1 MNVMS
6 AVPTVENR
14 RPEVA
19 AARSASPAGNRERSL
34 NQLIGFGPMSR
45 VSTSF
50 GEVPAQALR
59 ERDRVRTKTGEYLEI
74 QKIDRIT
81 LDEDFLQ
88 YHPGAQPILIRA
100 GALANNI
107 PKADLVLAPY
117 QQIDKSQP
125 CLQASGN
132 RAVDTLHK
140 SHCMR
145 KIEPMITYTIFHCGR
160 PATVNCEG
168 LWIDTAP

>member
-6 AVPTVENR
+6 AMPTVENR
-14 RPEVA
+14 RPKVA
-19 AARSASPAGNRERSL
+19 GARSKSPTGERERSL

-45 VSTSF
+45 VSTAF

-100 GALANNI
+100 GALATNI
-107 PKADLVLAPY
+107 PKADVVLAPY

-125 CLQASGN
+125 CLRSSTN
-132 RAVDTLHK
+132 RAVDMLQK
-140 SHCMR
+140 SHCQR
-145 KIEPMITYTIFHCGR
+145 KIEPMITYTIFHCGQ

>member
-1 MNVMS
+1 MSVMG
-6 AVPTVENR
+6 AVPAVEYR
-14 RPEVA
+14 RSKVA
-19 AARSASPAGNRERSL
+19 WPRSKGPAGNRERSL
-34 NQLIGFGPMSR
+34 NKLIGFGPMSR
-45 VSTSF
+45 VATSF
-50 GEVPAQALR
+50 GDVPAQVLR
-59 ERDRVRTKTGEYLEI
+59 ERDRVRIKTGEYIEI
-74 QKIDRIT
+74 QKIDRIV

-125 CLQASGN
+125 CLPASGN

-140 SHCMR
+140 SHCLR

-160 PATVNCEG
+160 PAAVSCEG
-168 LWIDTAP
+168 VWVDTAP

>member
-1 MNVMS
+1 
-6 AVPTVENR
+6 
-14 RPEVA
+14 
-19 AARSASPAGNRERSL
+19 
-34 NQLIGFGPMSR
+34 MSR

-74 QKIDRIT
+74 QKIDRIA
-81 LDEDFLQ
+81 LDRDFLQ

-100 GALANNI
+100 GALATNI
-107 PKADLVLAPY
+107 PKFDVVLAPY
-117 QQIDKSQP
+117 QQIDKSQS
-125 CLQASGN
+125 CLRASGN
-132 RAVDTLHK
+132 RAVDTLRK

-160 PATVNCEG
+160 PAAVNCEG